1 MELSKQQ
8 IKFIDHRLENEGIK
22 YWDIR
27 IEMLDHVVSD
37 VEKYLKPENTECE
50 FKEIVQQSFEKLGW
64 KENFNGGGFDHINKE
79 GWKYVGKQYRKFYF
93 QGFLDFFKNPKR
105 LTLFII
111 GFFLLY
117 TLSENVSKRA
127 FYIINTII
135 FSLPVLFSLF
145 QYYKVF
151 RMKLG
156 KSIHRDYGLNYMV
169 SSFVI
174 FNMFFQL
181 MKNDDFLTIP
191 IEYHN
196 IILLIIVPL
205 HIVFS
210 ISGYQVYKK
219 AIIKTEK
226 MKQHLL

>member
-1 MELSKQQ
+1 MELTKEQ

-27 IEMLDHVVSD
+27 IEMLDHAVSD
-37 VEKYLKPENTECE
+37 VEQNLKPDNSKYE
-50 FKEIVQQSFEKLGW
+50 FKELVQESFENLGW

-79 GWKYVGKQYRKFYF
+79 GWKYVGKQYRKLYF
-93 QGFLDFFKNPKR
+93 QGFLDFFKDYKK
-105 LTLFII
+105 LSLFII

-117 TLSENVSKRA
+117 TLTESVSKRA

-135 FSLPVLFSLF
+135 FFLPVLFSFF

-151 RMKLG
+151 RKKLG
-156 KSIHRDYGLNYMV
+156 KSIHRDYGLHYMV
-169 SSFVI
+169 SSFFI

-191 IEYHN
+191 VEYHN

-219 AIIKTEK
+219 AIVKTEK
-226 MKQHLL
+226 IKQHLL

>member
-1 MELSKQQ
+1 MELTKEQ

-37 VEKYLKPENTECE
+37 VEQNLKPENSAYE
-50 FKEIVQQSFEKLGW
+50 FKEIVQQSFENLGW

-79 GWKYVGKQYRKFYF
+79 GWKYVGKQYRKLYF
-93 QGFLDFFKNPKR
+93 QGFLDFFKDYKK
-105 LTLFII
+105 LSLFII

-117 TLSENVSKRA
+117 TLTESVSKRA

-135 FSLPVLFSLF
+135 FSLPVLFSFF

-151 RMKLG
+151 RKKLG
-156 KSIHRDYGLNYMV
+156 KSIHRDYGLHYMV
-169 SSFVI
+169 SSFFI

-191 IEYHN
+191 VEYHN

-219 AIIKTEK
+219 AIVKTEK
-226 MKQHLL
+226 IKQHLL